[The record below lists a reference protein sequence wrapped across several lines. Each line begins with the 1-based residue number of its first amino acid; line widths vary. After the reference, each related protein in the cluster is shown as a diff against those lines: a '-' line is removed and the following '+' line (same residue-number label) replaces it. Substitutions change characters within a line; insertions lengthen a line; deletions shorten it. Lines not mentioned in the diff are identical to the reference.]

1 MAMTKR
7 VRVSFDAKLVL
18 STKDVE
24 RITKHLIDTTKG
36 FIDGEPTSGLEMA
49 GIVVAVTEGP
59 EAAIELALKKCVTE
73 NLKELLKDM
82 DFSSFGNFRVEIKQ

>member
-24 RITKHLIDTTKG
+24 AITKNLVDTSKG
-36 FIDGEPTSGLEMA
+36 FLEGKQTDGRKLA
-49 GIVVAVTEGP
+49 GIEAAATKGP
-59 EAAIELALKKCVTE
+59 EAAIELAIKGLITS
-73 NLKELLKDM
+73 NLKELLQEM

>member
-18 STKDVE
+18 TTKDVE
-24 RITKHLIDTTKG
+24 KITKDLVDTTRG
-36 FIDGEPTSGLEMA
+36 FLEGKPTDGRKLA
-49 GIVVAVTEGP
+49 GIEKAVTEGP
-59 EAAIELALKKCVTE
+59 EAAIELALKGIITSE
-73 NLKELLKDM
+73 LKTLLDEM